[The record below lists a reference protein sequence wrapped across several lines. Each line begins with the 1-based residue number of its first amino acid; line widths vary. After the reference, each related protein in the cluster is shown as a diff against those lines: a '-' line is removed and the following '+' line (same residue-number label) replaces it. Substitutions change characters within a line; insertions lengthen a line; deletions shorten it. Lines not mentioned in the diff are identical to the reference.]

1 MGLFSG
7 IGKVLSSVTGDGLL
21 NFGSSLV
28 AGGLSAKGD
37 VRDSS
42 FIEQEADNV
51 AYLFRLKGSDKTVLK
66 VTKARKTFGDCEFHP
81 NNKFYLEYR
90 DRRYYET
97 SNV

>member
-1 MGLFSG
+1 MRNLKLLTTNLN
-7 IGKVLSSVTGDGLL
+7 IITYLIAHPMKVKADTELG
-21 NFGSSLV
+21 
-28 AGGLSAKGD
+28 KGD